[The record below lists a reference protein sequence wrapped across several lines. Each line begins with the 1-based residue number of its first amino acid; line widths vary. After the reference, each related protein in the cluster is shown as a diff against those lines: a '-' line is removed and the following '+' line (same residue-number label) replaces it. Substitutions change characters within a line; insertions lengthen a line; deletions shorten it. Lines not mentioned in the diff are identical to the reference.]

1 MSKALIAVVVVI
13 VLVLVCGLVFF
24 GQYVGVKNTLVTKN
38 EAVKAAW
45 SQVDIVLQRRA
56 DLIPNLVETVKGY
69 AQQEV
74 TVFGD
79 IAKARSAL
87 LSAGTPQQKIAAN
100 GQLDGAI
107 GRLLLV
113 VENYPQLKS
122 NENFLR
128 LQDESAGTENRIAVE
143 RKRYNDTLQDY
154 NTYLRQFP
162 NNVIAGF
169 AGYKANDAYFQAS
182 EASRVAPKVNFAPP
196 APQATPQPAPAK

>member
-1 MSKALIAVVVVI
+1 MKKLWIAIAVVVLI
-13 VLVLVCGLVFF
+13 VLAFF
-24 GQYVGVKNTLVTKN
+24 GQYVGVRNTLVAKN
-38 EAVKAAW
+38 ESVKAAW

-69 AQQEV
+69 ALQEQ

-100 GQLDGAI
+100 GQLDGAL

-128 LQDESAGTENRIAVE
+128 LQDELAGTENRIAVE

-154 NTYLRQFP
+154 NTYVQVFPHNVFAGWAGFQP
-162 NNVIAGF
+162 NN
-169 AGYKANDAYFQAS
+169 AYFAAT
-182 EASRVAPKVNFAPP
+182 EESRQVPKVSFSNSGTPTSQP
-196 APQATPQPAPAK
+196 ATQPAPAKK

>member
-1 MSKALIAVVVVI
+1 MKGVIVIIVLLVIALIA
-13 VLVLVCGLVFF
+13 F
-24 GQYVGVKNTLVTKN
+24 GPYVGVRNTLVTKN

-69 AQQEV
+69 AQQEQ

-87 LSAGTPQQKIAAN
+87 LSAGNPSDKIAAN
-100 GQLDGAI
+100 QQLDGAL
-107 GRLLLV
+107 GRLLAI

-128 LQDESAGTENRIAVE
+128 LQDELAGTENRIAVE
-143 RKRYNDTLQDY
+143 RKRYNDSLQDY
-154 NTYLRQFP
+154 NTYIQKFP
-162 NNVIAGF
+162 NNIFAGWAGF
-169 AGYKANDAYFQAS
+169 KPNEAYFQAA
-182 EASRVAPKVNFAPP
+182 EGSRQVPKVNFSAPSA
-196 APQATPQPAPAK
+196 APQAAPQPAPAK

>member
-1 MSKALIAVVVVI
+1 MKALIAVGVI
-13 VLVLVCGLVFF
+13 MLLFIVGCSS
-24 GQYVGVKNTLVTKN
+24 YVGAKNQMVTKN

-87 LSAGTPQQKIAAN
+87 LSAGSPQEKIAAN
-100 GQLDGAI
+100 GQLDGAL
-107 GRLLLV
+107 GRLLVV

-128 LQDESAGTENRIAVE
+128 LQDELAGTENRIAVE

-154 NTYLRQFP
+154 NTYVQQFP
-162 NNVIAGF
+162 NNIFAGWAGF
-169 AGYKANDAYFQAS
+169 KPNPAYFTAS
-182 EASRVAPKVNFAPP
+182 EGSREAPKVNFSSPP
-196 APQATPQPAPAK
+196 ATAPQSTPQPAPAQ

>member
-1 MSKALIAVVVVI
+1 MSKGLIVVI
-13 VLVLVCGLVFF
+13 VLVVLVLALF
-24 GQYVGVKNTLVTKN
+24 GQYIGVKNTLVAKDQ
-38 EAVKAAW
+38 AVKAAW

-69 AQQEV
+69 AQQEQ

-87 LSAGTPQQKIAAN
+87 LSAGTPQDKIAAN
-100 GQLDGAI
+100 QQLDGAL
-107 GRLLLV
+107 GRLLLI

-128 LQDESAGTENRIAVE
+128 LQDELAGTENRIAVE

-154 NTYLRQFP
+154 DTYVQQFP
-162 NNVIAGF
+162 NSIFAKWAGF
-169 AGYKANDAYFQAS
+169 KPNEAYFEAS
-182 EASRVAPKVNFAPP
+182 EASREAPKVNFAPTTS
-196 APQATPQPAPAK
+196 APQGSPQPAPAH